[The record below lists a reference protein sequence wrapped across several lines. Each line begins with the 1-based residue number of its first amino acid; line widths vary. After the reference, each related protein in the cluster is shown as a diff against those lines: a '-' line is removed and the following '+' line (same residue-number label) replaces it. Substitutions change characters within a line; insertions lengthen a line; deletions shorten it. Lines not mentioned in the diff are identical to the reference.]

1 VWNKTKLKVMEKQK
15 IYVVYYSKGSYED
28 YEKII
33 IFATNNEDKAIRYAC
48 RYMEI
53 LNKLRKHYMQFA
65 KNKEYRLET
74 IEKKYE
80 NTPIFKRFYSVMNL
94 GHCFYRE
101 VELR

>member
-1 VWNKTKLKVMEKQK
+1 MEKQK

-65 KNKEYRLET
+65 KDKEYRRET
-74 IEKKYE
+74 LCEMYR
-80 NTPIFKRFYSVMNL
+80 NTPIGNRFDSIMNL
-94 GHCFYRE
+94 GHCNWEE